1 MSIAISRF
9 TNDVVKKKK
18 LVEYRQDKLN
28 QDDLQKADFLS
39 RYLVL
44 SEMRYARKRN
54 CSKTGTESSVKSF

>member
-9 TNDVVKKKK
+9 VNDVVKKKK

-44 SEMRYARKRN
+44 SEIRYARKRN
-54 CSKTGTESSVKSF
+54 